1 MACPRNYKTSQ
12 LLKMSHIILLLCM
25 PFVLDACTFSFRA
38 QPRYQ
43 SISESSFWHHPFQG
57 YKSHQ
62 IDERTYLIVYQDY
75 FSGVPVNGKWADYLD
90 EKWLKGAQEY
100 VLYRA
105 GELTKSKGVQ
115 SFVVLHKDDWNQ
127 VSYESGRYGGP
138 RFMPSAMLLIRILDK
153 NASSIPVDGEY
164 VYDADK
170 LLDSLAK
177 QNIGLAEHR
186 GMSSHLEGAVNR
198 TDNRVIRW
206 RSSIIVSD
214 SVPTHPFGWFEW
226 RYSPKTKITK
236 VPSGSFDIAMSGP
249 YMVSPVELLLECVKL
264 ADREG
269 YGAFKLENWTVEE
282 HRNEVLGLAAR
293 RLWFETKAHVV
304 LQQHQKKSEDL
315 ESVFVVEEIR
325 SNVNEGKFK

>member
-1 MACPRNYKTSQ
+1 MARIRNCKPGRLKATSY
-12 LLKMSHIILLLCM
+12 IFLLLSI
-25 PFVLDACTFSFRA
+25 PFLLAACA
-38 QPRYQ
+38 VPLQPRYQ
-43 SISESSFWHHPFQG
+43 PTSEVSIWSPPFQG
-57 YKSHQ
+57 YESHQ
-62 IDERTYLIVYQDY
+62 IDERTYLVIYRNY
-75 FSGVPVNGKWADYLD
+75 IISGGPRGNLPTYSLD
-90 EKWLKGAQEY
+90 EKWLEGAQEY

-105 GELTKSKGVQ
+105 GDLAKSKGAH
-115 SFVVLHKDDWNQ
+115 SFVVLHKDDWNIIP
-127 VSYESGRYGGP
+127 GRRYGP
-138 RFMPSAMLLIRILDK
+138 WFEPSALVLMRILDK

-164 VYDADK
+164 VYEADK

-206 RSSIIVSD
+206 RSSVITSD
-214 SVPTHPFGWFEW
+214 TDLPLLPLGQFGWLG
-226 RYSPKTKITK
+226 YSPKTEITK
-236 VPSGSFDIAMSGP
+236 MSSGVFDIAMSGY
-249 YMVSPVELLLECVKL
+249 YMVSPLELLSECIKL

-269 YGAFKLENWTVEE
+269 YRAFKLENWTVEE
-282 HRNEVLGLAAR
+282 HRVSWNFITWRMRV
-293 RLWFETKAHVV
+293 WFRTKAHVV